1 MLVWAAPEMTG
12 IVWSPSACLDRE
24 YAVDANSAAS
34 VGKPAGD
41 SQEVGIAAG
50 VGYGANEARN
60 AWIAPAGRLPDI
72 PADFS
77 ADSSFDLSDSSIESA
92 STFSPYRPMRPHA
105 ARGRRLIGCISPARG
120 ALPRAGDQLTR
131 CGCRLAANC
140 PGHSCITAAGAG
152 LSGPAGGYYREV
164 GIVAARVAQVLC
176 PWRWP
181 ISK

>member
-50 VGYGANEARN
+50 VGYGANGARN

-77 ADSSFDLSDSSIESA
+77 ADSSFDSSDSSIESA
-92 STFSPYRPMRPHA
+92 SAFSPYRPMRPPCGTRAPPDWLHIA
-105 ARGRRLIGCISPARG
+105 PLADRHRARAIS
-120 ALPRAGDQLTR
+120 
-131 CGCRLAANC
+131 
-140 PGHSCITAAGAG
+140 
-152 LSGPAGGYYREV
+152 
-164 GIVAARVAQVLC
+164 
-176 PWRWP
+176 
-181 ISK
+181 